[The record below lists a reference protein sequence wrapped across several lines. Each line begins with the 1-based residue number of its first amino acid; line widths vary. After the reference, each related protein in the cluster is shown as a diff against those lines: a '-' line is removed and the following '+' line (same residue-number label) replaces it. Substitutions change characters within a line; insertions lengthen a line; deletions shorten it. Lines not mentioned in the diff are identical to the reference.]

1 MKEFAQNAKRASFVI
16 SITTG
21 PDNSASIATAA
32 ASQSL
37 RRSVIRPN
45 VPSND
50 IAGEPAT
57 DPASAWLICD
67 GIAGNERQVQ
77 ALAGAMGLRAN
88 TLRIDLRAPW
98 RWFAPRLVRG
108 AHLALP
114 PAQLREFAPPWPQFA
129 IGCGR
134 QSALL
139 TRVLR
144 TWSGG
149 ATFTVQILDPRIDP
163 TLFDVVIAPQHD
175 GLRGASVMQ
184 TLGALNP
191 VDDAWLARAAV
202 EFSTLQQLPQPR
214 TALLVGGPNREL
226 NLGDAWLESLV
237 AELQDLLTNEGGSLM
252 ITPSRRTPSAWT
264 ARLHGAFRNGC
275 VHFWSSARDGVN
287 PYAGYLAHADR
298 IVVTPDS
305 VNMLSE
311 ACATG
316 KAVFSHLPQGA
327 RGKLAAFQAGLRAQG
342 RLHDLGDANISTLQP
357 IPPLRETAAVAEQV
371 WQRYRASKLQPHPQ
385 PAS

>member
-1 MKEFAQNAKRASFVI
+1 VTGQNA
-16 SITTG
+16 
-21 PDNSASIATAA
+21 
-32 ASQSL
+32 
-37 RRSVIRPN
+37 
-45 VPSND
+45 
-50 IAGEPAT
+50 
-57 DPASAWLICD
+57 PASDSADAQTRGSARVWLIDD
-67 GIAGNERQVQ
+67 GIAGNQRQVQ
-77 ALAGAMGLRAN
+77 ALASAMGLVASVRP
-88 TLRIDLRAPW
+88 IELRAPW

-108 AHLALP
+108 TRLALS
-114 PAQLREFAPPWPQFA
+114 PAQQREFAPPWPQFA

-144 TWSGG
+144 AWSGG
-149 ATFTVQILDPRIDP
+149 TTFTVQILDPRIDP

-175 GLRGASVMQ
+175 GLHGANVMQ

-214 TALLVGGPNREL
+214 TAVLVGGPNREL
-226 NLGDAWLESLV
+226 DLGAAWLDGLV
-237 AELQDLLTNEGGSLM
+237 AGLQDLLAREGGSLM
-252 ITPSRRTPSAWT
+252 ITPSRRTPPAWV
-264 ARLHGAFRNGC
+264 ARLHGAFHNGC
-275 VHFWSSARDGVN
+275 VHFWDGVRDGVN

-316 KAVFSHLPQGA
+316 KPVFTHLTQGRA
-327 RGKLAAFQAGLRAQG
+327 GKLAALHATLRAQG
-342 RLHDLGDANISTLQP
+342 RLHDLAEANISTLAP
-357 IPPLRETAAVAEQV
+357 VPPLRETAAVAEQV
-371 WQRYRASKLQPHPQ
+371 WQRFRASQSPPQ
-385 PAS
+385 QESAS